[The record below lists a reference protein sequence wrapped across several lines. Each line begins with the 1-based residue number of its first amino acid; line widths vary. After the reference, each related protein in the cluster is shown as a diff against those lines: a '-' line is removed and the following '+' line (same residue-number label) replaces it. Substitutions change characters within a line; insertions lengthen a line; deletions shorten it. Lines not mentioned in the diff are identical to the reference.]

1 MSRPPLPP
9 FTLRS
14 AIEKVRLAEEGRN
27 TYDPSKV
34 ALAYS
39 VDGHWRNCGE
49 FVVGRAAIGA
59 MHRRLPPGW
68 TASSLLHTS
77 FDLLPTILQELRI
90 ALARIVE
97 AVG

>member
-9 FTLRS
+9 FTLQS

-68 TASSLLHTS
+68 TASSLLR
-77 FDLLPTILQELRI
+77 ELRPTPHYSSGI
-90 ALARIVE
+90 ANALARIVE